1 MWWTG
6 GRWPSVMSVSAYLP
20 SSTQNYCQMSDEISQ
35 TSLLPLVPI
44 WIHPNWTILI
54 LQPSAVTCL
63 CSPLVQSW
71 HTGHKHPVSGPPP
84 TSPLTPRTGNCLV
97 NIPAL
102 VKSEIE
108 SEGCSAGARASE
120 VCTNKEDFLVS
131 RSHYAAGNLRLVSE
145 FFIILHWLGLTGLA
159 VAVWI
164 SSVSCPVRLCL
175 SR

>member
-1 MWWTG
+1 
-6 GRWPSVMSVSAYLP
+6 MSVSAYLP

-35 TSLLPLVPI
+35 TSLLPLVPSQLN
-44 WIHPNWTILI
+44 HTN
-54 LQPSAVTCL
+54 SAAL
-63 CSPLVQSW
+63 GNDMSLFS
-71 HTGHKHPVSGPPP
+71 TGPVMTQWPHKHPVSGPPP
-84 TSPLTPRTGNCLV
+84 PSPLTPRTGNCLV

-145 FFIILHWLGLTGLA
+145 FFIILH
-159 VAVWI
+159 
-164 SSVSCPVRLCL
+164 
-175 SR
+175 

>member
-35 TSLLPLVPI
+35 TSLLPLVPSQLN
-44 WIHPNWTILI
+44 HTN
-54 LQPSAVTCL
+54 SAAL
-63 CSPLVQSW
+63 GNDMSLFS
-71 HTGHKHPVSGPPP
+71 TGPVMTQWPHKHSVSGPPP
-84 TSPLTPRTGNCLV
+84 PSPLTPWTGNCLV